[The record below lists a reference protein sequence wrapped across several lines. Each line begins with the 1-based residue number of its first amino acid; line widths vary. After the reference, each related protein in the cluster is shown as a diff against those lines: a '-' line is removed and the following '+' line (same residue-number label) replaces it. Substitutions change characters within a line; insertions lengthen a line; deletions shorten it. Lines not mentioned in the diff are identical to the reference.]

1 MLEKP
6 QQYEAKYTLRFT
18 DALGNGK
25 DGRVLKTASARAV
38 KFFDDATVY
47 RRELRAYQILQQR
60 DIDELNGFQIPRL
73 LRYDDA
79 LMAIEMTI
87 VSPPFLL
94 DFASAYTQHEYDRFE
109 FTQEVLDE
117 RLAHWSDIF
126 ADDWPTVQL
135 TSEAFTNETGLI
147 LLDLSLNNIRFAKK

>member
-1 MLEKP
+1 VETSG
-6 QQYEAKYTLRFT
+6 QYELRYNFRFV
-18 DALGNGK
+18 DALGDGK
-25 DGRVLKTASARAV
+25 DGRVLKTADGQAV
-38 KFFDDATVY
+38 KFFKDEAIY
-47 RRELRAYQILQQR
+47 RRELRAYQILGQR

-73 LRYDDA
+73 LRFDDA
-79 LMAIEMTI
+79 LLAIEMTI
-87 VSPPFLL
+87 VAPPFLL

-117 RLAHWSDIF
+117 RQAHWSEIF

-135 TSEAFTNETGLI
+135 TSEAFTNETSLI